1 MLEASHYRAV
11 LLNGR
16 AVAASSF
23 AGRAIPNDLVR
34 ARLGLVAAKKA
45 APRSVDRNRGKRL
58 VRAVFDENHAL
69 LPSLDIVVLMKND
82 LRKKNNLALRRELRA
97 LLEKLSMIALPPV
110 K

>member
-1 MLEASHYRAV
+1 ML
-11 LLNGR
+11 
-16 AVAASSF
+16 
-23 AGRAIPNDLVR
+23 

-45 APRSVDRNRGKRL
+45 APRAVDRNRGKRL
-58 VRAVFDENHAL
+58 VRQVFDENHAS

-82 LRKKNNLALRRELRA
+82 LRKKNNLALRCELRM